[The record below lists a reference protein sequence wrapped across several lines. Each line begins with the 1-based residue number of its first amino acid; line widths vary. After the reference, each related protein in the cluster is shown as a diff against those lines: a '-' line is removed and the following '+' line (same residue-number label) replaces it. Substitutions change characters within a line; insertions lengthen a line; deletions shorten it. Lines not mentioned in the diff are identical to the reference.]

1 VFPKKTWGS
10 QAEIK
15 TIESVDIQL
24 KAVSLVTELFKKQRW
39 LSPIKVLSMVAI
51 PTAGA
56 FPKNSIFL
64 YVGGLLSIKTW
75 H

>member
-1 VFPKKTWGS
+1 LCF

-15 TIESVDIQL
+15 TKESGDIQI
-24 KAVSLVTELFKKQRW
+24 KAVSLVTELFKKQR
-39 LSPIKVLSMVAI
+39 LLFVIKVLYMVAI
-51 PTAGA
+51 PTAAA

-64 YVGGLLSIKTW
+64 YVGSLRSMKTW

>member
-1 VFPKKTWGS
+1 M
-10 QAEIK
+10 
-15 TIESVDIQL
+15 ESGDIQI

-51 PTAGA
+51 PAAAAA

-64 YVGGLLSIKTW
+64 YVGGLLSMKTW